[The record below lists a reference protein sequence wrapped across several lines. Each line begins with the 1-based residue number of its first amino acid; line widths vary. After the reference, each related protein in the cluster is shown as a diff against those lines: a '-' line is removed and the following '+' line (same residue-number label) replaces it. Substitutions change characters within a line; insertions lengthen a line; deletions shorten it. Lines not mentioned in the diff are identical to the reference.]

1 MLAKIRPSAIRKV
14 VYPAKN
20 RDGMEEKTKK
30 ALYLQRKEIRYGM
43 KNSYPYPEPAGSN
56 RCGMMMDMWMCNRF
70 SRV

>member
-1 MLAKIRPSAIRKV
+1 
-14 VYPAKN
+14 
-20 RDGMEEKTKK
+20 MEEKTKK